1 MRTPKPSFSV
11 VFLFS
16 VFFLSSASPASAQ
29 NANLTPGSAQT
40 QTSTSPTVPPRITQ
54 AIDESNRVTLRG
66 NVHPLARPE
75 YDQGTVSE
83 AMPMKRIL
91 MLLQRSAEQES
102 ALEKLLEDQQSKSS
116 ASYHAWLTS
125 EQFGRQFGPADA
137 DVQSITDW
145 LTSRGFIDI
154 KVGHGR
160 TVIEFSGNVAQVRDA
175 FHTEIHRFLLNGEE
189 HTANTTDPQIPAALA
204 PVVAGI
210 VSLHNFR
217 KQPQIKSFDQ
227 RIAVKLSPESE
238 PQVTFP
244 NGLHALGPG
253 DYAVIYNMNPILQGP
268 PGISGPP
275 AGFGT
280 AIAIV
285 GRSNININDVSRFW
299 GIFNVRSDSPQVFL
313 DGPDPGNLGGG
324 EEAEAVLDTSWS
336 GALAP
341 GAAIK
346 LVVSASTEVTDGA
359 DLSELYIVDN
369 DVGQI
374 MSESFSGCEAMATS
388 AQVTAVS
395 QLAEQAAAE
404 GITYIVGSGDTGSA
418 GCDHLSETTAT
429 GPLSVNLLAST
440 PFTVAVGG
448 TQFNEN
454 GNDSLYWSSTN
465 NQSLVSV
472 LRYIPENVWNESCAA
487 AQCGQSKAN
496 IAAGGGGASMYFS
509 KPRWQSGI
517 PGIPN
522 DGMRDVPDVAL
533 AAAGGHDPYLLC
545 LDNSC
550 LPDAQGRFSFVAV
563 GGTSAAAPAFAAIM
577 ALVNSAVVP
586 LNNPARLGRVNNV
599 LYALAAHESL
609 SNCNGSNTSSSP
621 ASNCVFNDVTVGNNA
636 VPGEAGY
643 GTATAK
649 YQSGSGYDLASGLG
663 SVNVTNL
670 VNNWTK
676 TFSQTTTTL
685 GLNPTTFTHGTPVQV
700 NISVTS
706 QNGTPTGDVSLYTS
720 SSIGLPVPGNSF
732 TLNSS
737 GSVLATTKM
746 LPGGGG
752 SLIAVTAHYAGDGTF
767 GWSDSTPV
775 ALTVT
780 PENSSTFL
788 HIMTPGPSSGAIYTA
803 NTVAYG
809 SPYILRADVTNASDG
824 FPANGVPICGTGCPT
839 GKVVI
844 TANGQPLDAGMFS
857 LNSLGYTEHQSIQLA
872 SSATPYA
879 LHAAYQGD
887 FNFNGSVS
895 DLSVTITQAQTGA
908 AVGAQPSTGVTTA
921 TLVTL
926 TATVTTQS
934 NSTSGPSG
942 TVTFFNNGT
951 PIGNPVTVA
960 SLSATKVAPAGATAS
975 LQTTFPAGSQSI
987 TGMYNGDV
995 NYAPSPT
1002 SNPLSISVSQAPPGF
1017 IAAAAGVII
1026 FAGGLGSHG
1035 KWKWVSNGTVDCKRS
1050 SAVSGGRKRRD
1061 PARDQNRICD
1071 NPRVSADRKQ
1081 LVEAER
1087 HHRAGSHVPFL
1098 AAWQASLLQYVGAL
1112 GGLHGE
1118 LRPRLW
1124 RWRRWCWY

>member
-1 MRTPKPSFSV
+1 M
-11 VFLFS
+11 
-16 VFFLSSASPASAQ
+16 
-29 NANLTPGSAQT
+29 
-40 QTSTSPTVPPRITQ
+40 
-54 AIDESNRVTLRG
+54 
-66 NVHPLARPE
+66 
-75 YDQGTVSE
+75 
-83 AMPMKRIL
+83 
-91 MLLQRSAEQES
+91 
-102 ALEKLLEDQQSKSS
+102 
-116 ASYHAWLTS
+116 
-125 EQFGRQFGPADA
+125 
-137 DVQSITDW
+137 
-145 LTSRGFIDI
+145 
-154 KVGHGR
+154 
-160 TVIEFSGNVAQVRDA
+160 IEFSGNVAQVRDA

-395 QLAEQAAAE
+395 KLAEQAAAE

-586 LNNPARLGRVNNV
+586 LNNPARLGQVNNV

-685 GLNPTTFTHGTPVQV
+685 SLNPTTFTHGTPVQV

-775 ALTVT
+775 VLTVT

-809 SPYILRADVTNASDG
+809 SPYILRADVTNTSDG

-857 LNSLGYTEHQSIQLA
+857 LNSLGYTEDQSIQLA

-879 LHAAYQGD
+879 PHAAYQGD

-921 TLVTL
+921 MLVTL

-960 SLSATKVAPAGATAS
+960 SLSATKVAPASATAS

-987 TGMYNGDV
+987 TAMYNGDV

-1026 FAGGLGSHG
+1026 IAGGLGS
-1035 KWKWVSNGTVDCKRS
+1035 STVTVTPTGGFAGQV
-1050 SAVSGGRKRRD
+1050 AVSCPAASLPPGVTCNPLNITVSGSGSATGQLTVNVAAPSAGGASAEIR
-1061 PARDQNRICD
+1061 PATKIEYAIIHGSPPSGSNWWKL
-1071 NPRVSADRKQ
+1071 SATT
-1081 LVEAER
+1081 
-1087 HHRAGSHVPFL
+1087 GL
-1098 AAWQASLLQYVGAL
+1098 AAMFLFLLPGRRRYCSTLALWVVCMASFALGCGGGAGGAGIERMATTTKITAPQQTKVASGTSLSFNIAVTSPGATPGGMVQLFDGTAALGSGLALTNGAASISTSLLTVGTHQISAKYL
-1112 GGLHGE
+1112 GDSGTLPSQSGAVSVTVTGTTTVGITTSPASSNSNVTFGLTIN
-1118 LRPRLW
+1118 
-1124 RWRRWCWY
+1124 